1 MMIYI
6 VVLHDYEADWPGY
19 EIAGVYSVFEDAVV
33 YLEKRGY
40 LSKDP
45 MYRCW
50 YYPTDDDFVE
60 AEIVGYK
67 VMFHDNL

>member
-6 VVLHDYEADWPGY
+6 VVLHDYEAEWPGY
-19 EIAGVYSVFEDAVV
+19 EIAGVYSVFEDAVE
-33 YLEKRGY
+33 YLEQRGY

-50 YYPTDDDFVE
+50 YCPADGDYVE
-60 AEIVGYK
+60 AEIEAKK
-67 VMFHDNL
+67 VIFRDL